1 LPAGTTTYSY
11 SNGFPNDGFYTVT
24 NGTFGN
30 VYDWHQIEDHTVG
43 DINGKCLIVN
53 ASFSA
58 GEFYRKTISGLCE
71 ATTYEFSAW
80 LINLLKVPGFCV
92 DQGIAI
98 PVNVRFEIWDST
110 DTNILASGNT
120 GNIIENAIPTWE
132 QFGLVFQTLAGQ
144 NTVILK
150 MINNGQGGCGN
161 DLAIDDIVFKSC
173 GDNVLVTDTNNT
185 NFNSLCSSELPFNE
199 TLTAIP
205 DFSVYNSH
213 FYQWQESTDGGVTW
227 TDINGQTNQTLLIS
241 PIISTIYRAK
251 IAEYAIN
258 LSNDQCVSFSTEY
271 QVSIT
276 QLPMQP
282 TLECWET
289 AIINTNTCSWE
300 ISGTQPPE
308 PTGLECWETAV
319 FNSNLCVWEVTGS
332 QPEEPTGLECWEST
346 SFNINSCSWEISGTQ
361 PPEPTGL
368 ECWEIAVFNSN
379 LCVWEVTGS
388 QPEEPTG
395 LECWESTSFNLN
407 TCSWEITGT
416 EPAEPTGLECWET
429 ATFNTNSCSWE
440 VSGSQPP
447 EPTGLECWETATFNN
462 TICTWEIT
470 GTEPSEPT
478 GLECWETATFNT
490 NSCSWEISGTQP
502 PEPTGLECWESAVF
516 NSNLCVWEIN
526 GTEPTEPTDLECWQT
541 ATFNTLLCDW
551 EITGTQPG
559 SIIEENLVLCP
570 NSELELLPQT
580 EINNPSYLW
589 SNGETTSFI
598 NVTTSGT
605 YSVEISGGICDFET
619 WIYYVILKETPI
631 IDTIIS
637 EGNEIII
644 TTLNSGDFI
653 YSIDGVNFQ
662 QSPIFYN
669 VEGGLYTIYVKDI
682 NCDDVVTMQHL
693 HFYIPSFF
701 TPNNDGYHDTF
712 NLKGIEY
719 FSSSQVSI
727 FNRYGKLLKFSKNSR
742 FSWDGTFNNKELPT
756 SDYWYVIIIDG
767 QEFKGHFTLKR

>member
-1 LPAGTTTYSY
+1 MGFCTGNSGDPIFTENFGAGTTYTALPAGTTTYSY

-30 VYDWHQIEDHTVG
+30 LYDWHQIEDHTIG
-43 DINGKCLIVN
+43 DTNGKCLIVN
-53 ASFSA
+53 ASFNA

-110 DTNILASGNT
+110 DTNLLASGNT
-120 GNIIENAIPTWE
+120 GNIIENAIPSWE

-173 GDNVLVTDTNNT
+173 GDNVLVTDSNNT

-213 FYQWQESTDGGVTW
+213 FYQWQESTDGGITW
-227 TDINGQTNQTLLIS
+227 TDISGQTNQTLFIT

-251 IAEYAIN
+251 IAEFAIN
-258 LSNDQCVSFSTEY
+258 LSNAQCVSFSTEY

-276 QLPMQP
+276 QLPVQP

-289 AIINTNTCSWE
+289 ATVNTNTCTWE
-300 ISGTQPPE
+300 ISGAQPPE

-319 FNSNLCVWEVTGS
+319 FNST
-332 QPEEPTGLECWEST
+332 
-346 SFNINSCSWEISGTQ
+346 SCSWD
-361 PPEPTGL
+361 
-368 ECWEIAVFNSN
+368 
-379 LCVWEVTGS
+379 VTG
-388 QPEEPTG
+388 
-395 LECWESTSFNLN
+395 
-407 TCSWEITGT
+407 I
-416 EPAEPTGLECWET
+416 
-429 ATFNTNSCSWE
+429 
-440 VSGSQPP
+440 QPP

-462 TICTWEIT
+462 TICTWEVT
-470 GTEPSEPT
+470 GTQPTEPTDLECWETAVFNSILCSWEVTGNQPEEPT
-478 GLECWETATFNT
+478 GLECWETTTFNT
-490 NSCSWEISGTQP
+490 NTCSWEISGTQ
-502 PEPTGLECWESAVF
+502 
-516 NSNLCVWEIN
+516 
-526 GTEPTEPTDLECWQT
+526 PTEPTDLECWQT

-580 EINNPSYLW
+580 EINNPSYVW

-619 WIYYVILKETPI
+619 WIYTIILKETPI

-644 TTLNSGDFI
+644 STLNNGDFI

-742 FSWDGTFNNKELPT
+742 FSWDGTYNNEELPT
-756 SDYWYVIIIDG
+756 SDYWYVIIIEG